1 MHLFTLYLDFN
12 CPKGSACLAY
22 LPTAVLNAGC
32 YQAQLHYHY
41 YYYFLFLFFFI
52 IFSDFLCFP
61 NNTDNLR
68 AYIILLKKYIIT
80 LNFLLT
86 RVISSIIARIS
97 NLQ

>member
-1 MHLFTLYLDFN
+1 M
-12 CPKGSACLAY
+12 LAVIKHSY
-22 LPTAVLNAGC
+22 IIIIIIIS
-32 YQAQLHYHY
+32 Y
-41 YYYFLFLFFFI
+41 FFI

>member
-1 MHLFTLYLDFN
+1 M
-12 CPKGSACLAY
+12 LAVIKHSY
-22 LPTAVLNAGC
+22 IIIIIIIS
-32 YQAQLHYHY
+32 
-41 YYYFLFLFFFI
+41 YFFILFF

-68 AYIILLKKYIIT
+68 AYIILKKKIIIT